1 MEAVEGNLSRASRF
15 LEELYELSSWMNE
28 TRDLLE
34 GHKAGKAGYNVDP
47 EVKWTLEIV
56 CQKNIKFISYSEI
69 YMFLTFLLDQ
79 AILKRK
85 KS

>member
-1 MEAVEGNLSRASRF
+1 MFSFLEVSTLEFILNSKDFCFLFHLTDKRLEAVEGNLSRASRF

-47 EVKWTLEIV
+47 EVK
-56 CQKNIKFISYSEI
+56 
-69 YMFLTFLLDQ
+69 
-79 AILKRK
+79 
-85 KS
+85 